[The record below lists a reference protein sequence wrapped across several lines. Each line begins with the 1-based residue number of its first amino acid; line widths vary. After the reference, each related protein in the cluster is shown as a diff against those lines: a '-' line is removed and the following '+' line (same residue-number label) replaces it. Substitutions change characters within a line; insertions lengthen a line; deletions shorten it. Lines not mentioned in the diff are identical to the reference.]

1 MRVTEVARGLAR
13 RSFGHLLVLAAVFA
27 IMLAALAALPSATQ
41 AADGERLLVA
51 NLRGHALLIVDPAR
65 PDGARQITLPGG
77 PHELLRLPDG
87 RVAVSL
93 EQSGIVALVD
103 LDTGAVESLAT
114 GGLPHG
120 LALQHTSEG
129 DRLLVTDRDRDA
141 LRHFVIGGAP
151 STWREVES
159 TRMSGWPHAVV
170 ARADGAVA
178 VARASDA
185 MLSLDGHDVPVSA
198 LPETVA
204 LSSDGAWIATAGA
217 VGGEVHV
224 FGWDGATQMDVQVG
238 GRPVRTVFSPDGSLV
253 AVALS
258 ASSGVA
264 LVDRAGGVR
273 TVAVA
278 GTPDG
283 LAFSL
288 DGTRLYAAD
297 MSGGRVTVV
306 EVATRR
312 VLAVMSVGRSAGSLM
327 VLAPAR

>member
-1 MRVTEVARGLAR
+1 MWTARVARAAARLAAD
-13 RSFGHLLVLAAVFA
+13 HLLELAAVMALAFA
-27 IMLAALAALPSATQ
+27 VLAALPSATQ
-41 AADGERLLVA
+41 AAVDERLLVA
-51 NLRGHALLIVDPAR
+51 DLRGHALLIVDPTR
-65 PDGARQITLPGG
+65 PDDARRIALPGG

-93 EQSGIVALVD
+93 EQSGSIALVD
-103 LDTGAVESLAT
+103 LDTGMVETLVT

-120 LALQHTSEG
+120 LAVQHTS
-129 DRLLVTDRDRDA
+129 DVDWLVVTDRERGA
-141 LRHFVIGGAP
+141 LRRFAIGATP

-159 TRMSGWPHAVV
+159 IRAPGWPHAVV

-185 MLSLDGHDVPVSA
+185 VLTVDGRDIPVSA

-204 LSSDGAWIATAGA
+204 LSPDGAHLATAGA

-224 FGWDGATQMDVQVG
+224 FGWDGSAEVGVQVG

-253 AVALS
+253 AAALS
-258 ASSGVA
+258 AASGVA

-273 TVAVA
+273 AVTVA

-283 LAFSL
+283 LAFSA
-288 DGTRLYAAD
+288 DGARLYVAD
-297 MSGGRVTVV
+297 MAGGHVTVV
-306 EVATRR
+306 EVATQR
-312 VLAVMSVGRSAGSLM
+312 VLAVLSVGRSAGSLM
-327 VLAPAR
+327 VLT